1 MLPIEVTRHG
11 LSPGQFGP
19 LIAINGIL
27 IVLFQPVVAHYTA
40 RFRHA
45 HVLAVAAVVL
55 GIGFGATAFV
65 GTWGGFAVSIAVWTL
80 AEMAWMPLGPLIVA
94 RMAPD
99 DLRGS
104 YQGAYGLA
112 WALAATIGPAA
123 GGYVLDRFGS
133 ETLWLGCLVIG
144 IVAAA
149 GFLRMG
155 EAIGAPR
162 DGTIGD

>member
-1 MLPIEVTRHG
+1 VTRHG

-27 IVLFQPVVAHYTA
+27 IVLFQPLIAHFTA

-45 HVLAVAAVVL
+45 HVLAVASIVI

-65 GTWGGFAVSIAVWTL
+65 DTWGGFAVTIAIWTL
-80 AEMAWMPLGPLIVA
+80 AEMAWLPLGPLIVT

-99 DLRGS
+99 DLRGA

-112 WALAATIGPAA
+112 WALAATIGPAM
-123 GGYVLDRFGS
+123 GGLVLDRFGS
-133 ETLWLGCLVIG
+133 EALWLGCLVIG
-144 IVAAA
+144 VLVGA

-155 EAIGAPR
+155 EAIEQAR
-162 DGTIGD
+162 E